1 MSLQIYKRS
10 NPDDLKQELTK
21 ENYLNL
27 HKCIETSC
35 NDKRLEKQAD
45 RYLEIYDWDLK
56 KGINRLY
63 IDKLRHR
70 DQEVDLPDASKFGEE
85 EYLII
90 ISYLKNEWDRQASL
104 LEEGETNAKW
114 SGENKLNGLIRRVL
128 SEVNTNFYMEV
139 E

>member
-90 ISYLKNEWDRQASL
+90 ISYLKNEWDRCASL
-104 LEEGETNAKW
+104 FEEGETNLQW
-114 SGENKLNGLIRRVL
+114 NGEKKLNHLIRRVL

>member
-1 MSLQIYKRS
+1 M
-10 NPDDLKQELTK
+10 
-21 ENYLNL
+21 
-27 HKCIETSC
+27 
-35 NDKRLEKQAD
+35 
-45 RYLEIYDWDLK
+45 EIYDWDLK

-90 ISYLKNEWDRQASL
+90 ISYLKNEWDRCASL
-104 LEEGETNAKW
+104 FEEGETNLQW
-114 SGENKLNGLIRRVL
+114 NGEKKLNHLIRRVL

>member
-1 MSLQIYKRS
+1 MSLQIYKKS

-35 NDKRLEKQAD
+35 NDKKLEKQAD

-56 KGINRLY
+56 QGINRLY

-104 LEEGETNAKW
+104 LEEGETNLKW
-114 SGENKLNGLIRRVL
+114 NGENKLNHLIRRVL

>member
-1 MSLQIYKRS
+1 M
-10 NPDDLKQELTK
+10 
-21 ENYLNL
+21 
-27 HKCIETSC
+27 
-35 NDKRLEKQAD
+35 
-45 RYLEIYDWDLK
+45 EIYDWDLK
-56 KGINRLY
+56 QGINRLY

>member
-90 ISYLKNEWDRQASL
+90 ISY
-104 LEEGETNAKW
+104 
-114 SGENKLNGLIRRVL
+114 
-128 SEVNTNFYMEV
+128 
-139 E
+139 